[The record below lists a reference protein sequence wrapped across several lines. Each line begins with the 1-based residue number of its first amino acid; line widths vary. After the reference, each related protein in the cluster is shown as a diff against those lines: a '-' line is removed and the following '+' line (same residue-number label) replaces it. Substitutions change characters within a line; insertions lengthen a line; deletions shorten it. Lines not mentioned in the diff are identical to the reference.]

1 MRGVWVLQSVVNLEL
16 FFGWA
21 MQAITSKDGQAL
33 AHNILAFSEDQTC
46 PDPAGF
52 TSELKS
58 LFDGLDLDKI
68 KVGRQS
74 SCEGLCASHM
84 LLSLILTG
92 RVASWF
98 HRSTL
103 CDSLCV
109 KQVRA
114 AHVLAGQ

>member
-1 MRGVWVLQSVVNLEL
+1 MRGVWVLQAVVNLKL

-74 SCEGLCASHM
+74 SCEGL
-84 LLSLILTG
+84 
-92 RVASWF
+92 
-98 HRSTL
+98 
-103 CDSLCV
+103 LCV
-109 KQVRA
+109 THTVELD
-114 AHVLAGQ
+114 AHW